1 MTSSLCQIVSPQK
14 INGLSI
20 YSPNIT
26 CNVRF
31 RLRKKHTKP
40 KYILVA
46 YWEQSWGCEGT
57 KRGEGYKYVSSFLA
71 GLYPMSHIQ
80 LFMLHRGLSQAISQ
94 CFILRYL
101 FKATVLG
108 LVHVH
113 VWEDIMLKIDVIL
126 WQHSWQY
133 CVSILIMWI
142 SETM

>member
-1 MTSSLCQIVSPQK
+1 MWKGIKSLGYHLFFEISWKCKLVKIDFCRPRYQRNFDLTSSLCQIVSPQK

-31 RLRKKHTKP
+31 RLRKKQTKP

-57 KRGEGYKYVSSFLA
+57 KRGEGYKYLSSFLA

-80 LFMLHRGLSQAISQ
+80 LFILHRGLSQAISQ

-101 FKATVLG
+101 FKATGLG
-108 LVHVH
+108 
-113 VWEDIMLKIDVIL
+113 
-126 WQHSWQY
+126 
-133 CVSILIMWI
+133 
-142 SETM
+142 